1 MNIRHLILGFAA
13 VVAGANMPSPATAAI
28 INGSATGLNS
38 PVTTITFDEVVL
50 SQYTPV
56 TNQFAAFGVSFSP
69 AIYYSPPQIGYPNI
83 VGNAVGNWDASAA
96 AQSSVTLAFT
106 NLQTAAA
113 FALVSNDT
121 SYTLTALLG
130 GSTVES
136 FSTSVGASAN
146 DFYGFSGVAFD
157 SIRVTSNNN
166 DFFLIDNVQF
176 GAVSAVPEPSTWA
189 MLILGFAGVG
199 YMAYRRR
206 GPAAS
211 AVA

>member
-1 MNIRHLILGFAA
+1 MSIRHLILGFAA
-13 VVAGANMPSPATAAI
+13 VVAGANMPAPATAAI
-28 INGSATGLNS
+28 INGSATGLSS
-38 PVTTITFDEVVL
+38 PVTTITFDEVAL

-69 AIYYSPPQIGYPNI
+69 AMYYSPQTGYPNI
-83 VGNAVGNWDASAA
+83 VGNDVGSWDASAA
-96 AQSSVTLAFT
+96 AQLSVTLAFT
-106 NLQTAAA
+106 NPQTAAA

-130 GSTVES
+130 GSIVES
-136 FSTSVGASAN
+136 FSTSVGATAN
-146 DFYGFSGVAFD
+146 DFYGFSGIAFD
-157 SIRVTSNNN
+157 SIRVTSNDN

-206 GPAAS
+206 SPAAP
-211 AVA
+211 AAA

>member
-13 VVAGANMPSPATAAI
+13 ILAGANMPAPATAAI
-28 INGSATGLNS
+28 INGSATGLSS
-38 PVTTITFDEVVL
+38 PLTTITFDEVVL

-69 AIYYSPPQIGYPNI
+69 AMYYSPQAGYPNI
-83 VGNAVGNWDASAA
+83 VGNDVGNWDASTA

-130 GSTVES
+130 GSIVES
-136 FSTSVGASAN
+136 FSTSVGATAN
-146 DFYGFSGVAFD
+146 DFYGFSGIAFD
-157 SIRVTSNNN
+157 SIRVTSNDN

-206 GPAAS
+206 SPAAL
-211 AVA
+211 ATA

>member
-1 MNIRHLILGFAA
+1 MSIRHLILGFAA
-13 VVAGANMPSPATAAI
+13 VVAGANMPAPATAAI
-28 INGSATGLNS
+28 INGSATGLSS
-38 PVTTITFDEVVL
+38 PVTTITFDEVAL

-69 AIYYSPPQIGYPNI
+69 AMYYSPQTGYPNI
-83 VGNAVGNWDASAA
+83 VGNDVGSWDASAA
-96 AQSSVTLAFT
+96 AQLSVTLAFT
-106 NLQTAAA
+106 NPQTAAA

-130 GSTVES
+130 GSIVES
-136 FSTSVGASAN
+136 FSTSVGATAN
-146 DFYGFSGVAFD
+146 DFYGFSGIAFD
-157 SIRVTSNNN
+157 SIRVTSNGN

-206 GPAAS
+206 SPAAP
-211 AVA
+211 AAA